1 MKTSALLQRFPAVI
15 AFAALLAPAAC
26 NNSDSVTGPPAPSIV
41 PPANLAGTWTGKYTT
56 NDAIDCDPSHLL
68 DASATLRQDG
78 AHVSGTLVA
87 PGYCGLNYQFDG
99 EVRGNTVA
107 GAISLGSF
115 HGTASGVLSDGTL
128 RMVPVNSYGWEMG
141 TLTLRR

>member
-1 MKTSALLQRFPAVI
+1 VVLV
-15 AFAALLAPAAC
+15 FAALLASTAC
-26 NNSDSVTGPPAPSIV
+26 NSSDTVTGPPSGSAS

-56 NDAIDCDPSHLL
+56 NDSIDCDPSHLL
-68 DASATLRQDG
+68 EASATLRQDG

-87 PGYCGLNYQFDG
+87 PGYCGLNCQFDG

-107 GAISLGSF
+107 GAISLGGF
-115 HGTASGVLSDGTL
+115 NGTVSGALSDGTL